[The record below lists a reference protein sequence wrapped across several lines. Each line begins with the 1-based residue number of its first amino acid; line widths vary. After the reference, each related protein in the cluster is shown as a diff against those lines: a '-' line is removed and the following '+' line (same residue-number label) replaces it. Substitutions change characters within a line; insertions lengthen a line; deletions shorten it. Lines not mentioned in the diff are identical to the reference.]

1 MMSQPNPT
9 FRMVMRGYEPN
20 EVDKALSD
28 LRKAL
33 EQARSEVA
41 NQEISVA
48 KLQTQ
53 VAALEEG
60 LNAEKQRAAL
70 LASEQAQQAEP
81 TFTDFGAR
89 IGKMLTLAGD
99 EAKDLV
105 SRARAE
111 ATVLT
116 RESTSMADH
125 VRTSA
130 DRYAAET
137 RSKADADAAKIV
149 ESARQQ
155 ADEILDTADREATT
169 RREEAEAV
177 YEHQRARAAAAA
189 ADFEKTLADRR
200 AKSAAEF
207 TAAMQAHEDAM
218 NLAQERQLA
227 SDAEAERTLS
237 EARAQAEAHLKVAH
251 EEAAQHIAA
260 AKATADKVRRESE
273 RELQAATS
281 RRDSITAQLTNVRQ
295 MLATLGGSSIGNPFA
310 DPEPEAVA
318 EYAQPAAAQTTD
330 ADEEYE
336 DLEDAEDEYE
346 DSEDDDQED
355 DEDLEELDESDE
367 DLEDLDESDEEID
380 DEIDE
385 EPEGSVVTNGEKARA

>member
-1 MMSQPNPT
+1 MNPA
-9 FRMVMRGYEPN
+9 FRTVMRGYEPN
-20 EVDKALSD
+20 EVDKALAD

-33 EQARSEVA
+33 ESARSETATYGVA
-41 NQEISVA
+41 VS
-48 KLQTQ
+48 KLQAQ

-60 LNAEKQRAAL
+60 LATERQRSAL

-81 TFTDFGAR
+81 TFADFGAR
-89 IGKMLTLAGD
+89 IGKILTLAND

-105 SRARAE
+105 SKAKAE

-116 RESTSMADH
+116 RESTTAADQM
-125 VRTSA
+125 RTAA
-130 DRYAAET
+130 DRYAADT

-155 ADEILDTADREATT
+155 ADEILDSADREATA

-207 TAAMQAHEDAM
+207 SAAMQAHEEAM
-218 NLAQERQLA
+218 NAARERQAA

-237 EARAQAEAHLKVAH
+237 AARAQAEAHLKAAQ
-251 EEAAQHIAA
+251 EEAAQHLST
-260 AKATADKVRRESE
+260 AKANADKVRRESE

-281 RRDSITAQLTNVRQ
+281 RRDAITAQLTNVRQ
-295 MLATLGGSSIGNPFA
+295 MLATLGGSSIGNPFGE
-310 DPEPEAVA
+310 PEPETVA
-318 EYAQPAAAQTTD
+318 EYAHTEPAAVVD
-330 ADEEYE
+330 DEEE
-336 DLEDAEDEYE
+336 LEEEYE
-346 DSEDDDQED
+346 DSEDSDEEYE
-355 DEDLEELDESDE
+355 DEDEADVESDEDSDEELDESELTD
-367 DLEDLDESDEEID
+367 
-380 DEIDE
+380 
-385 EPEGSVVTNGEKARA
+385 GEKAHA

>member
-1 MMSQPNPT
+1 MSQVNPA
-9 FRMVMRGYEPN
+9 FRTVMRGYEPN
-20 EVDKALSD
+20 EVDKTLGD

-33 EQARSEVA
+33 DAARAEAATQGVMVS
-41 NQEISVA
+41 
-48 KLQTQ
+48 KLQAQ
-53 VAALEEG
+53 LAALEEG
-60 LNAEKQRAAL
+60 LTAEQQRSAL

-89 IGKMLTLAGD
+89 IGKILTLADD

-105 SRARAE
+105 SKAKAE

-116 RESTSMADH
+116 RESTTAAEQM
-125 VRTSA
+125 RTAA
-130 DRYAAET
+130 DRYAADT

-155 ADEILDTADREATT
+155 ADEILDSADREATA

-207 TAAMQAHEDAM
+207 SAAMQAHEEAM
-218 NLAQERQLA
+218 NAARERQAA

-237 EARAQAEAHLKVAH
+237 AARAQAEAHLKAAQ
-251 EEAAQHIAA
+251 EEAAQHLST
-260 AKATADKVRRESE
+260 AKANADKVRRESE

-281 RRDSITAQLTNVRQ
+281 RRDAITAQLTNVRQ
-295 MLATLGGSSIGNPFA
+295 MLATLGGSSIGNPFG
-310 DPEPEAVA
+310 DPEPETIAA
-318 EYAQPAAAQTTD
+318 LAQPAAEGTA
-330 ADEEYE
+330 AEE
-336 DLEDAEDEYE
+336 DGLEEYE
-346 DSEDDDQED
+346 DSEDDDEEY
-355 DEDLEELDESDE
+355 DEDSAELDDEELDESE
-367 DLEDLDESDEEID
+367 VAD
-380 DEIDE
+380 DE
-385 EPEGSVVTNGEKARA
+385 KAHA